1 MKKRS
6 TPYASSEPRPTPK
19 SKAAILKEIAH
30 LATQYNLTIAD
41 ITKALSIQPVQS
53 ARTETLMKLFAYLGG
68 IFIFS
73 GLSIYIGTFW
83 TTMNVAMKITITFGT
98 GIILYLLALILPW
111 YQKKYE
117 TMLTP
122 LFLTATLFQTIGLF
136 VAVNEF
142 REGLNL
148 KISSVLIFGVMLIQQ
163 LITFKKIKRASL
175 IFTSLFFWCAFLA
188 TALDLVHASDKL
200 VSIVV
205 GLSVLSIAYALDKA
219 FYKAIASFWYFVG
232 AVLFLNGLF
241 DALRSTY
248 FEVLFAGISGL
259 MLYLSTLIRNRTLLF
274 VSTLSALGY
283 IGYFTSKHFMH
294 SAAWPILLVILGLV
308 CFGVGIMVLKIC
320 KKYMVEPSS

>member
-1 MKKRS
+1 M
-6 TPYASSEPRPTPK
+6 PQ
-19 SKAAILKEIAH
+19 SKDKILKEINR
-30 LATQYNLTIAD
+30 LATQHNLTIAD
-41 ITKALSIQPVQS
+41 ITKVLQTQSIQS

-83 TTMNVAMKITITFGT
+83 STMNVAMKITLTFGT
-98 GIILYLLALILPW
+98 GIVLYLLALILPV

-142 REGLNL
+142 RDGLDF

-163 LITFKKIKRASL
+163 LVTFKKIKRASL
-175 IFTSLFFWCAFLA
+175 IFTALFFWCAFLA
-188 TALDLVHASDKL
+188 TTLDLVHASDKL
-200 VSIVV
+200 VGIVV
-205 GLSVLSIAYALDKA
+205 GLSVLFIAYLLDKA
-219 FYKAIASFWYFVG
+219 FYKAIANFWYFVG
-232 AVLFLNGLF
+232 AILFLNGLF

-248 FEVLFAGISGL
+248 FEVIFFGISGL

-320 KKYMVEPSS
+320 KKYMVEPMS

>member
-1 MKKRS
+1 M
-6 TPYASSEPRPTPK
+6 PK
-19 SKAAILKEIAH
+19 AKDEILKKITE
-30 LATQYNLTIAD
+30 LATQHHLSIAD
-41 ITKALSIQPVQS
+41 ITKALQKHPAEGS
-53 ARTETLMKLFAYLGG
+53 RTETLMKLFAYLGG

-73 GLSIYIGTFW
+73 GFSIYIGTFW
-83 TTMNVAMKITITFGT
+83 TTMNVAAKIILTFGT
-98 GIILYLLALILPW
+98 GIVLYLLALILPQ

-136 VAVNEF
+136 VTVNEL
-142 REGLNL
+142 RDGLNF
-148 KISSVLIFGVMLIQQ
+148 KWASVLIFGVMLVQQ
-163 LITFKKIKRASL
+163 LLTFKKIKRASL

-188 TALDLVHASDKL
+188 TALDLVHANDK
-200 VSIVV
+200 VVGIIV
-205 GLSVLSIAYALDKA
+205 GLSVLFIAYVLDKA

-248 FEVLFAGISGL
+248 FEVIFFGISGL
-259 MLYLSTLIRNRTLLF
+259 MLYFSTLIRNRTLLF

-320 KKYMVEPSS
+320 KKYMAEPSA

>member
-1 MKKRS
+1 MTLKKH
-6 TPYASSEPRPTPK
+6 SSKTE
-19 SKAAILKEIAH
+19 ALQEINR
-30 LATQYNLTIAD
+30 LAVENNLTIAD
-41 ITKALSIQPVQS
+41 ITKVLQKESTES

-83 TTMNVAMKITITFGT
+83 STMNVAMKIMLTFGT
-98 GIILYLLALILPW
+98 GIVLYLLALILPG

-136 VAVNEF
+136 VAVSEF
-142 REGLNL
+142 KDGLDF
-148 KISSVLIFGVMLIQQ
+148 KMASALIFGVMLVQQ
-163 LITFKKIKRASL
+163 LLTFKKIKRPSL

-188 TALDLVHASDKL
+188 TALDLAHANDKI
-200 VSIVV
+200 VGIIVGFSI
-205 GLSVLSIAYALDKA
+205 LIIAYKLDKCL
-219 FYKAIASFWYFVG
+219 YKAIASFWYFVG
-232 AVLFLNGLF
+232 AILFLNSLF

-248 FEVLFAGISGL
+248 VEIIFFGMSGL
-259 MLYLSTLIRNRTLLF
+259 MLYLSTIIRNRTLLF

-320 KKYMVEPSS
+320 KKYMVDPSN